1 MLSKIAIMRMCRN
14 VWQGGLAG
22 NLYGL
27 FPAIANLARLSRLT
41 LMNSYR
47 CSEMVNASKWGES
60 EDDHA
65 HLQRPNT
72 QLLRDG
78 HCLAVGAGSA
88 CSAGGANRP
97 GALMRYIL
105 ILWASPLLIFWGW
118 FGLSFYDVNFGYVM
132 LTRQVHDLVFELYGE
147 MLGIDPH
154 IIPAMVAKACVFDT
168 LILLAIFAFRR
179 RRQIAARLKARRS
192 RYVAGVSSPSA

>member
-1 MLSKIAIMRMCRN
+1 
-14 VWQGGLAG
+14 
-22 NLYGL
+22 
-27 FPAIANLARLSRLT
+27 
-41 LMNSYR
+41 
-47 CSEMVNASKWGES
+47 
-60 EDDHA
+60 
-65 HLQRPNT
+65 
-72 QLLRDG
+72 
-78 HCLAVGAGSA
+78 
-88 CSAGGANRP
+88 
-97 GALMRYIL
+97 MRYIL
-105 ILWASPLLIFWGW
+105 IFWASPLLIFWGW

-192 RYVAGVSSPSA
+192 RYIAGVSSPSA